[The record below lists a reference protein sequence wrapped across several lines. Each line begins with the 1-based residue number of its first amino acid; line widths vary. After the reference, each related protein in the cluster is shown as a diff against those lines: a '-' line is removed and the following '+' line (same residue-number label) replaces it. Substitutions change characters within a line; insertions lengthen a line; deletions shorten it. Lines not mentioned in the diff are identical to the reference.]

1 MVTLKHPSGLV
12 KEVPTGF
19 SWTTFF
25 FGAFV
30 PLIRGWYS
38 YAAIAVVAGML
49 TGGLA
54 WFVYPFIINKHYAK
68 FMLEN
73 GYVPSSELDMQKLVS
88 MGVPVIA
95 QAASSDVPAQQQESE
110 AA

>member
-1 MVTLKHPSGLV
+1 
-12 KEVPTGF
+12 
-19 SWTTFF
+19 
-25 FGAFV
+25 
-30 PLIRGWYS
+30 
-38 YAAIAVVAGML
+38 ML

-88 MGVPVIA
+88 MGVPVIV
-95 QAASSDVPAQQQESE
+95 QTSSPDVSAPKQESD